1 LRVSELYST
10 VAAKGAETKIGVGVR
25 LSGSALL
32 GGHAGTAA
40 AAVAATLEGAA
51 LLFRQAAPDAGI
63 EAGLE
68 CPVEAGRSNGAA
80 VADQLGLSDLGKSR
94 AGVTYWEEQL
104 WVFVAANGFVAP
116 IHD

>member
-10 VAAKGAETKIGVGVR
+10 VAAKGAETKIGVSVR
-25 LSGSALL
+25 FPGSALL
-32 GGHAGTAA
+32 GGHAGAA
-40 AAVAATLEGAA
+40 AAAIAATLEGAA
-51 LLFRQAAPDAGI
+51 LLFRQAAPDAGV

-80 VADQLGLSDLGKSR
+80 VADQLGLGDLGKGR
-94 AGVTYWEEQL
+94 AGVAYWEEQL